1 MNGII
6 WKDKDMTKQEC
17 AIVMAHTGICM
28 LTGND
33 FSIFHKYVEDIMQ
46 RPVYTHELGI
56 PSIAEEIKECSK
68 ADFLRLCTEAK

>member
-1 MNGII
+1 
-6 WKDKDMTKQEC
+6 MTKQEC

-33 FSIFHKYVEDIMQ
+33 FSIFHKYVE
-46 RPVYTHELGI
+46 GI

-68 ADFLRLCTEAK
+68 ADFLRLCAEAK